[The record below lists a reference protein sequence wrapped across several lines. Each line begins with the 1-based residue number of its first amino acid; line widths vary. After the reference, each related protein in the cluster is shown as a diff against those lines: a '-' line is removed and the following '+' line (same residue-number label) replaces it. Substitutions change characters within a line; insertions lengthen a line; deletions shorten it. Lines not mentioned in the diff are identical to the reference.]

1 MNATIT
7 VTIPARWAQDLEVD
21 QVLLRQALMLGLA
34 QMRNRRPLQDV
45 GARPLQALLSTG
57 RVRRLA
63 TELVPNDAAGPK
75 RQSPPALPGPPVSE
89 ILIAQ
94 RRGEL

>member
-1 MNATIT
+1 MDATIT

-34 QMRNRRPLQDV
+34 QIRNRHPPQDI

-63 TELVPNDAAGPK
+63 AELVPNDATGLE